1 MGGMVTTRNFHPH
14 PPFPPQGG
22 RSFIELPFPASLNS
36 YNFFITPLWEPH
48 VSHDATTDNPYTRG
62 MAQFVAGLTFDAIPS
77 EVITRVKL
85 LMLDALGCA
94 LYGADLEWSRMLQT
108 TLSRVDTSR
117 ACGVW
122 GTALKLSAPHAAL
135 VNGTQ
140 VQGFELDD
148 VHRAGVLHVGA
159 VVLPSLIPITEMNL
173 GVSGKDF
180 LTAAVAGYEIGPR
193 VGMTM
198 GPFHLGQG
206 WHSGATVGAF
216 AGAAS
221 SASALKL
228 NVEQTIDALGIAG
241 TFAGGIMAV
250 QYGSMVKRM
259 NHGRSA
265 QNGLTAGMLASVGYT
280 GIKNVFESEYGGFCT
295 TFSRQREWIKWE
307 ELTKGLGTNWETMMD
322 SLKFYSAAASNH
334 TTLDAIRIMRE
345 KKPFTADDV
354 EKIVVHGS
362 QVTKDHVFW
371 KYEPSGMTN
380 MQFCMPYIV
389 ATLLLEGD
397 FFVDQCVEEK
407 MADPERIKHSQKVEF
422 IAEPEITAMGL
433 RYYVRV
439 EIFLKDGTRM
449 EETVEAQRGSE
460 TKFAT
465 EAQVVDKFEK
475 LVKHVFPMSQVEQI
489 RDTILGLEK
498 LDDAAKLAKLMVK
511 AK

>member
-1 MGGMVTTRNFHPH
+1 MAGAAA
-14 PPFPPQGG
+14 
-22 RSFIELPFPASLNS
+22 ASK
-36 YNFFITPLWEPH
+36 
-48 VSHDATTDNPYTRG
+48 TDGHQTVQADNKYTKHI
-62 MAQFVAGLTFDAIPS
+62 AQFVSELNYDKIPA
-77 EVITRVKL
+77 EVRQRIKL
-85 LMLDALGCA
+85 LILDSIGCGI
-94 LYGADLEWSRMLQT
+94 YGAIKEHSQIAT
-108 TLSRVDTSR
+108 KGITLVDNSQN
-117 ACGVW
+117 CGVW
-122 GTALKLSAPHAAL
+122 GTKLRVSAPNAAL
-135 VNGTQ
+135 LNGTF

-148 VHRAGVLHVGA
+148 IHRKGAMHVGSTT
-159 VVLPSLIPITEMNL
+159 LPAIVALSEVRTGMT
-173 GVSGKDF
+173 GKNF

-216 AGAAS
+216 AGAAA
-221 SASALKL
+221 SASALGL
-228 NVEQTIDALGIAG
+228 NEAQTIDALGIAG

-265 QNGLTAGMLASVGYT
+265 QNGLTAAMLASVGYT

-295 TFSRQREWIKWE
+295 TFSREREWIKWE

-334 TTLDAIRIMRE
+334 TTLDAIRIMRD
-345 KKPFTADDV
+345 KKPFTADEV

-371 KYEPSGMTN
+371 KYEPSGSTN

-397 FFVDQCVEEK
+397 FFVDQCVDEK
-407 MADPERIKHSQKVEF
+407 MADPDRIRHSQKVEF
-422 IAEPEITAMGL
+422 IAEPEITKMGL

-439 EIFLKDGTRM
+439 EIFLKDGTHM

-465 EAQVVDKFEK
+465 EAQVVEKFMK
-475 LVKHVFPMSQVEQI
+475 LGKHVFPMPQVEAI

-498 LDDAAKLAKLMVK
+498 LDDARKLAQLLVL
-511 AK
+511 AG

>member
-1 MGGMVTTRNFHPH
+1 MAGGANHDGHQT
-14 PPFPPQGG
+14 
-22 RSFIELPFPASLNS
+22 ELA
-36 YNFFITPLWEPH
+36 
-48 VSHDATTDNPYTRG
+48 DNRYTKQI
-62 MAQFVAGLTFDAIPS
+62 AQFVSGLTYDKIPS
-77 EVITRVKL
+77 EVRDRIKL
-85 LMLDALGCA
+85 LILDSIGCGI
-94 LYGADLEWSRMLQT
+94 YGAIKEHSQVATKGVLQMDD
-108 TLSRVDTSR
+108 SKN
-117 ACGVW
+117 CGIW
-122 GTALKLSAPHAAL
+122 GTKLRGSAPSAAL
-135 VNGTQ
+135 LNGTF

-148 VHRAGVLHVGA
+148 IHRKGAMHVGSTT
-159 VVLPSLIPITEMNL
+159 LPAIVAISEVRPGM
-173 GVSGKDF
+173 SGKKF

-198 GPFHLGQG
+198 GPNHLGQG

-216 AGAAS
+216 AGAA
-221 SASALKL
+221 ASAAALGL
-228 NVEQTIDALGIAG
+228 NEDQTIDALGIAG
-241 TFAGGIMAV
+241 TLASGIMAV

-265 QNGLTAGMLASVGYT
+265 QNGLYAGMLAATGYT
-280 GIKNVFESEYGGFCT
+280 GIRNVFESEYGGFCT
-295 TFSRQREWIKWE
+295 TFSRQRDWIKWE
-307 ELTKGLGTNWETMMD
+307 ELTKGLGSNWETMMD

-345 KKPFTADDV
+345 KRPFTADDV

-397 FFVDQCVEEK
+397 FFVEQCVPEK
-407 MADPERIKHSQKVEF
+407 MADPERIKHSRKVEF

-439 EIFLKDGTRM
+439 EILLKDGTRM

-460 TKFAT
+460 TRFASQT
-465 EAQVVDKFEK
+465 DVVGKFEK
-475 LVKHVFPMSQVEQI
+475 LGKHVFPVSQVEQI
-489 RDTILGLEK
+489 RDAILGLEK
-498 LDDAAKLAKLMVK
+498 LDDAAKLANLLVQK
-511 AK
+511 

>member
-1 MGGMVTTRNFHPH
+1 MATAAAAT
-14 PPFPPQGG
+14 
-22 RSFIELPFPASLNS
+22 E
-36 YNFFITPLWEPH
+36 
-48 VSHDATTDNPYTRG
+48 SHQTEQADNRYTKRI
-62 MAQFVAGLTFDAIPS
+62 AQFVSGLNYDKIP
-77 EVITRVKL
+77 EAVRARIKL
-85 LMLDALGCA
+85 LILDSLGCGI
-94 LYGADLEWSRMLQT
+94 YGALKEHSQIAT
-108 TLSRVDTSR
+108 KGITLIDNSKN
-117 ACGVW
+117 CGIW
-122 GTALKLSAPHAAL
+122 GTDIRASAPNAAL
-135 VNGTQ
+135 LNGTF

-148 VHRAGVLHVGA
+148 IHRKGAMHVGSTTLPA
-159 VVLPSLIPITEMNL
+159 VVALAE
-173 GVSGKDF
+173 VKSGLTGKNF

-198 GPFHLGQG
+198 GPNHLGQG

-216 AGAAS
+216 AGSAA
-221 SASALKL
+221 SASALGL
-228 NVEQTIDALGIAG
+228 NEAQTIDALGIAG

-295 TFSRQREWIKWE
+295 TFSRERDWIKWE
-307 ELTKGLGTNWETMMD
+307 ELTKGLGENWETMMD

-334 TTLDAIRIMRE
+334 TTLDAIRLMRE
-345 KKPFTADDV
+345 KRPFSADDV
-354 EKIVVHGS
+354 ARIVVHGS

-389 ATLLLEGD
+389 ATLLLEDD

-407 MADPERIKHSQKVEF
+407 MADPERIRHSRKVEF
-422 IAEPEITAMGL
+422 IAEPEITKTGL

-460 TKFAT
+460 TKFAS
-465 EAQVVDKFEK
+465 EAQVVDKFMK
-475 LVKHVFPMSQVEQI
+475 LGKHVFPLPQVEAI
-489 RDTILGLEK
+489 RDTVLGLEK
-498 LDDAAKLAKLMVK
+498 LDDAAKLAKLLVK
-511 AK
+511 AN

>member
-1 MGGMVTTRNFHPH
+1 M
-14 PPFPPQGG
+14 
-22 RSFIELPFPASLNS
+22 ASAAAS
-36 YNFFITPLWEPH
+36 KDGHQTEQ
-48 VSHDATTDNPYTRG
+48 ADNRYTKKI
-62 MAQFVAGLTFDAIPS
+62 AQFVSGLNYDKIPATVRS
-77 EVITRVKL
+77 RIKL
-85 LMLDALGCA
+85 LILDSLGCGV
-94 LYGADLEWSRMLQT
+94 YGALKEHSQIATKAITLVDNSRN
-108 TLSRVDTSR
+108 
-117 ACGVW
+117 CGLW
-122 GTALKLSAPHAAL
+122 GTAIRASAPNAAL
-135 VNGTQ
+135 LNGTF

-148 VHRAGVLHVGA
+148 IHRKGAMHVGSTT
-159 VVLPSLIPITEMNL
+159 LPAIVALSEVKAGM
-173 GVSGKDF
+173 SGKQF

-198 GPFHLGQG
+198 GPNHLGQG

-216 AGAAS
+216 AGAAA
-221 SASALKL
+221 SASALGL
-228 NVEQTIDALGIAG
+228 SEEATIDALGIAG
-241 TFAGGIMAV
+241 TMASGIMAV

-265 QNGLTAGMLASVGYT
+265 QNGLYAGMLASVGYT

-295 TFSRQREWIKWE
+295 TFSRERDWIKWE
-307 ELTKGLGTNWETMMD
+307 ELTKGLGENWETMMD

-354 EKIVVHGS
+354 ERIVVHGS
-362 QVTKDHVFW
+362 QVTRDHVFW

-407 MADPERIKHSQKVEF
+407 MADPERIKHSRKVEF
-422 IAEPEITAMGL
+422 IAEPEITKMGL

-475 LVKHVFPMSQVEQI
+475 LVKHVFPMQQVAAI
-489 RDTILGLEK
+489 RDAVLGLEK
-498 LDDAAKLAKLMVK
+498 LDDAATLAKLLVK
-511 AK
+511 A